1 MHQRNE
7 ALTHSWGY
15 NRTDG
20 FQTGVLCW
28 SRRGPA
34 FWWGWWRSGATWHN
48 WLARIG
54 AMAARR
60 AFPARGVYFFR
71 EEGEV
76 RSETGGGPRI
86 VRVGTH
92 ALKDGSGTKLWRR
105 LSQHRGQASGNGNHR
120 GSIFRLIV
128 GAALI
133 RRDTLPF
140 PTWGKGNSAKA
151 NIRDGEV
158 PAPRRRAAP
167 CDPPPSLL
175 ANLDDYSCNRAHFR
189 AFSEA
194 GPVSLAPRH

>member
-1 MHQRNE
+1 MDSRQEFSAGAVE
-7 ALTHSWGY
+7 A
-15 NRTDG
+15 
-20 FQTGVLCW
+20 
-28 SRRGPA
+28 P
-34 FWWGWWRSGATWHN
+34 RSGGDGGAVAQHGTTGSPESAQ
-48 WLARIG
+48 WLRDG
-54 AMAARR
+54 H
-60 AFPARGVYFFR
+60 FPHAGVYFFR

-175 ANLDDYSCNRAHFR
+175 ATLDDYSCNRAHLR